1 MDIFNAWSTYIAPF
15 YSLQYPTA
23 TPQNTDSFHDA
34 SYYIV
39 GPLDICFVI
48 SCIAVMAILR
58 DALRLGFFEP
68 LARWKLHRDLSGRI
82 KLRTKA
88 ASASNANG
96 HAVSNGNGH
105 AIVNGNGTANG
116 KANGSANGHASVIAA
131 ASPTTRELRQLNR
144 KVIRFAEQGW
154 SVVYYSIQWSFGIY
168 IHFKLPTRVL
178 DPIDLWLGYPHIPI
192 SSAVK
197 LYYLTQLAFYLHQ
210 ILILNA
216 EARRKDHYQMMSHH
230 VITIVLVLASYIT
243 HFTRA
248 GCVIMAL
255 MDCCDIFLPLGKMS
269 LYLDYPQMVSDGIF
283 GVFMLSWFI
292 TRHILFPIVIWSTAT
307 VGPKYINFRWD
318 WEGGFYVTKA
328 AFTGY
333 WIMLLFLQA
342 LQIIWFGMIIRVAT
356 RVATGKGG
364 ASDVRSDA
372 EDSISDKK
380 EN

>member
-1 MDIFNAWSTYIAPF
+1 MDKFNAWSTYVAPF

-34 SYYIV
+34 SYYNF
-39 GPLDICFVI
+39 GPLDIFLVI

-88 ASASNANG
+88 ASAMNGNG
-96 HAVSNGNGH
+96 HATSNGNGH
-105 AIVNGNGTANG
+105 TTDNGNGVANG
-116 KANGSANGHASVIAA
+116 KANGSANGHASVVAA
-131 ASPTTRELRQLNR
+131 AGPTTRELRQLNR

-154 SVVYYSIQWSFGIY
+154 SVVYYSIQWSFGIVRRVFSSCSRSSLLTPLQY

-192 SSAVK
+192 PAAVK

-230 VITIVLVLASYIT
+230 VITVVLVWASYIT

-248 GCVIMAL
+248 GCVIMVL
-255 MDCCDIFLPLGKMS
+255 MDCCDIFLP
-269 LYLDYPQMVSDGIF
+269 VSYNHQVPGLI
-283 GVFMLSWFI
+283 
-292 TRHILFPIVIWSTAT
+292 
-307 VGPKYINFRWD
+307 
-318 WEGGFYVTKA
+318 
-328 AFTGY
+328 
-333 WIMLLFLQA
+333 
-342 LQIIWFGMIIRVAT
+342 
-356 RVATGKGG
+356 
-364 ASDVRSDA
+364 
-372 EDSISDKK
+372 
-380 EN
+380 